1 MVYVE
6 RMGGWSEG
14 SPIQSSQ
21 KGNGVSS
28 RLVVSAVSKALIGL
42 VQLIVDTKL
51 LAPYH
56 KQTQAYLCTGPQRG
70 SSMAVQNPQFSLVTP
85 GLSEAQCS

>member
-28 RLVVSAVSKALIGL
+28 RLVVSAVSKALIGH

-51 LAPYH
+51 LAPYP
-56 KQTQAYLCTGPQRG
+56 QANPSISFVRG
-70 SSMAVQNPQFSLVTP
+70 STRLIDGSAETLILIGDSR
-85 GLSEAQCS
+85 A